1 MRKRRFQEV
10 YISPDSESSGACNN
24 RANHINVGGWQSRD
38 WGGGGLQHYVLTD
51 NDSDDNTLQYRAP
64 STYEKLVFKKFIT
77 YAHKCDPG
85 SRGSQVNLTPRRAR
99 VTRKGKSEI
108 KTGLRN
114 GQVCGKNKRK
124 QKKTRENKNCTQ
136 RTCAAGKFK

>member
-1 MRKRRFQEV
+1 MIVIMIILFNIEHQAHMRSF
-10 YISPDSESSGACNN
+10 
-24 RANHINVGGWQSRD
+24 
-38 WGGGGLQHYVLTD
+38 
-51 NDSDDNTLQYRAP
+51 
-64 STYEKLVFKKFIT
+64 VFKKFIT

-114 GQVCGKNKRK
+114 GQVCGKTKENKRK
-124 QKKTRENKNCTQ
+124 HELYAKSMCCRQI
-136 RTCAAGKFK
+136 